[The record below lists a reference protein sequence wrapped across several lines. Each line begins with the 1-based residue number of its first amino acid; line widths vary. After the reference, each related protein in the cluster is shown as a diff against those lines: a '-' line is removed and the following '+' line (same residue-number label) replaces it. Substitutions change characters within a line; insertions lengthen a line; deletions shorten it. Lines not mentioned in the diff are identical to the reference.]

1 MICNSL
7 AKSLQSGL
15 THYLTNI
22 VANNAEKVE
31 NFIIQRLLYR
41 IKSLTLQTKRDMD
54 KKNKEIEISEP
65 RMVKSH
71 DVKLDTEYAEWIAE
85 VKYRYRSAQVKAAV
99 KVNGEK
105 LLFNWQMGRDLV
117 QKKAEE
123 RWGAGVVEQVS
134 LDLRREFPQEDG
146 FSARNLHYMKQWY
159 LYYTTEAS
167 KLQRPIAEIVL
178 MTGIEVKSAKLQRP
192 VAELKEEK
200 LQRPIGELVKQPV
213 SETENY
219 PNDEFPLPFALVPW
233 GQHIEIITRSESLEE
248 ALFYMQHVIE
258 KGLSRTALV
267 NCYKAHLYEH
277 QGKIVNNFSTYLP
290 EPQSHLVQEVL
301 KENYDFGFATIDH
314 EPFEERELEDALT
327 NDVTNLLLEMG
338 TGFAFMGRQKEI
350 IVGGRSRKIDLLFYH
365 VRLRCY
371 IACEI
376 KVKPFEPEFTGKLN
390 YYVSAVDELVKAPDD
405 NPTIGLLI
413 CSDMDKT
420 DVQWS
425 FRGITTPMGVAITTI
440 SVSKICYL
448 PKSN

>member
-1 MICNSL
+1 
-7 AKSLQSGL
+7 
-15 THYLTNI
+15 
-22 VANNAEKVE
+22 
-31 NFIIQRLLYR
+31 
-41 IKSLTLQTKRDMD
+41 MD
-54 KKNKEIEISEP
+54 KKNKTLEISEP
-65 RMVKSH
+65 CMVKSH
-71 DVKLDTEYAEWIAE
+71 DVKLDAEYAEWMAE
-85 VKYRYRSAQVKAAV
+85 VKHRYRSAQVKAAV

-105 LLFNWQMGRDLV
+105 LLFNWQLGRDLV
-117 QKKAEE
+117 QKKVEE

-134 LDLRREFPQEDG
+134 LDLKREFPYEDG
-146 FSARNLHYMKQWY
+146 FSARNLRYMKQWY
-159 LYYTTEAS
+159 LFYTTEAL

-178 MTGIEVKSAKLQRP
+178 QAGVEIHTAKLQRP
-192 VAELKEEK
+192 VAELLEEE
-200 LQRPIGELVKQPV
+200 LQRPVGELVEQSV
-213 SETENY
+213 SEIWNEASN
-219 PNDEFPLPFALVPW
+219 EFPLPFALVPW
-233 GQHIEIITRSESLEE
+233 GQHIEIITRSKSLEE

-267 NCYKAHLYEH
+267 NCYKAHLYNH

-301 KENYDFGFATIDH
+301 KENYDFGFATVDH

-327 NDVTNLLLEMG
+327 SDVTNLLLEMG

-390 YYVSAVDELVKAPDD
+390 YYVSAVDELLKAPDD

-425 FRGITTPMGVAITTI
+425 FRGITTPMGVATYNNIRI
-440 SVSKICYL
+440 KDML
-448 PKSN
+448 PTQEQLKERMELLQKELRATKRLMKKANE

>member
-1 MICNSL
+1 M
-7 AKSLQSGL
+7 A
-15 THYLTNI
+15 
-22 VANNAEKVE
+22 
-31 NFIIQRLLYR
+31 
-41 IKSLTLQTKRDMD
+41 
-54 KKNKEIEISEP
+54 KKNKEIENSEP

-71 DVKLDTEYAEWIAE
+71 DVKLDAEYAEWIAE
-85 VKYRYRSAQVKAAV
+85 VKHRYRSAQVKAAV

-105 LLFNWQMGRDLV
+105 LLFNWQMGCDLV

-134 LDLRREFPQEDG
+134 LDLKKEFPNEDG
-146 FSARNLHYMKQWY
+146 FSTSNLWYMKKWY
-159 LYYTTEAS
+159 LFYTNQAS
-167 KLQRPIAEIVL
+167 
-178 MTGIEVKSAKLQRP
+178 S
-192 VAELKEEK
+192 EK
-200 LQRPIGELVKQPV
+200 LQRLVGELVKQPV
-213 SETENY
+213 SEIGNAIS
-219 PNDEFPLPFALVPW
+219 NEFPLPFALVPW

-267 NCYKAHLYEH
+267 NCYKAHLFEH

-301 KENYDFGFATIDH
+301 KENYDFGFATVDH

-327 NDVTNLLLEMG
+327 SDITNLLLEMG

-413 CSDMDKT
+413 CSDMNKT

-425 FRGITTPMGVAITTI
+425 FRGITTPMGVATYNNIRI
-440 SVSKICYL
+440 KDML
-448 PKSN
+448 PTQEQLKERMELLQKELRATKRLMKKASE

>member
-1 MICNSL
+1 
-7 AKSLQSGL
+7 
-15 THYLTNI
+15 
-22 VANNAEKVE
+22 
-31 NFIIQRLLYR
+31 
-41 IKSLTLQTKRDMD
+41 MD

-71 DVKLDTEYAEWIAE
+71 DVKLDAEYSEWIAE

-105 LLFNWQMGRDLV
+105 LLFNWQLGRDLV

-134 LDLRREFPQEDG
+134 LDLKKEFPNEDG
-146 FSARNLHYMKQWY
+146 FSTSNLWYMKKWY
-159 LYYTTEAS
+159 LFYTNHAS
-167 KLQRPIAEIVL
+167 
-178 MTGIEVKSAKLQRP
+178 S
-192 VAELKEEK
+192 EK
-200 LQRPIGELVKQPV
+200 LQRLVGELQSHDSLLVAKLHQAGGEL
-213 SETENY
+213 SE
-219 PNDEFPLPFALVPW
+219 DKLHQVGGEFPLPFALVPW
-233 GQHIEIITRSESLEE
+233 RHHVEIITKSKSIDE
-248 ALFYMQHVIE
+248 ALFYLGKTIE
-258 KGLSRTALV
+258 QGLSRVALI
-267 NCYKAHLYEH
+267 NCFKAHLYEH
-277 QGKIVNNFSTYLP
+277 QGKIVNNFSTYFP
-290 EPQSHLVQEVL
+290 EQQSHLVQEVL
-301 KENYDFGFATIDH
+301 KENYDFGFATVDH

-371 IACEI
+371 IVCEI

-390 YYVSAVDELVKAPDD
+390 YYVSAVDELLKAPDD

-425 FRGITTPMGVAITTI
+425 FRGITTPMGVATYNNIRI
-440 SVSKICYL
+440 KDML
-448 PKSN
+448 PTKEQLKERMELLQKELRATKRLMKKANE